1 MARESINRSVRGS
14 PTRTRPLADGH
25 PRTAAGAGPCGPPG
39 RTCRP
44 LLPQPRSFS
53 SSLSGGGLG
62 GAQCSEGE
70 RGRRDLC
77 GARERG
83 AIGGGEFA
91 VRVPCFSPLFILRS
105 FPFYSPFFCFVC
117 SVKLSFPFQVVW
129 APFVIDQ
136 TKSMVRDVA

>member
-1 MARESINRSVRGS
+1 MPPA
-14 PTRTRPLADGH
+14 PP
-25 PRTAAGAGPCGPPG
+25 AA
-39 RTCRP
+39 TP
-44 LLPQPRSFS
+44 LLV
-53 SSLSGGGLG
+53 LSIRRGLG

-91 VRVPCFSPLFILRS
+91 VRVPCFFPPFHSSFFSFLFS
-105 FPFYSPFFCFVC
+105 FFCSVC